1 MPRKKPN
8 LSKVSTEAQRLQR
21 AANVMCEAMETLGYD
36 VSDENFINTPL
47 RFVKYLCEYH
57 RPFDP
62 AKVLKV
68 DFSNMHVEE
77 GYKGMVAQ
85 SNIPYR
91 SICPHHLLPVTG
103 VAHIGY
109 IPGGRVVGLSKLV
122 RLVEAVG
129 HELPRMQETITDIC
143 ADLLMKHLQAK
154 GVMVVINAEHGC
166 MKGRGVKVHDTP
178 TATSTLR
185 GLFRDVPPAKDEFF
199 QLVQLSGRR

>member
-1 MPRKKPN
+1 MTRKKAK
-8 LSKVSTEAQRLQR
+8 LSKVASGRSTVNEANNL
-21 AANVMCEAMETLGYD
+21 MCQVMETLGYD
-36 VSDENFINTPL
+36 VADENFINTPM
-47 RFVKYLCEYH
+47 RFVKYLQEFH

-62 AKVLKV
+62 AKILKV
-68 DFSNMHVEE
+68 DFSNVRTEE
-77 GYKGMVAQ
+77 GYKGMLAQ
-85 SNIPYR
+85 SNIPFR

-109 IPGGRVVGLSKLV
+109 IPGARLVGLSKFV

-129 HELPRMQETITDIC
+129 HELPRMQETITDIL
-143 ADLLMKHLQAK
+143 ADILMRYLGAK

-185 GLFRDVPPAKDEFF
+185 GLFRDVPAAKDEF
-199 QLVQLSGRR
+199 QWLVSQSHRR